1 MDFPA
6 RRFLT
11 SSVPR
16 NGPGQRSHGGG
27 EWRGGGDWEGFAII
41 PVLLDHN
48 SSWKLPQISQHF
60 PLNSLDGGESL
71 ATEGRFDF
79 LEKAKNNLKL
89 CIVNKQT
96 RHFQKVVCFC
106 CWDFFFFFK
115 LKARWYSRIEPLLEF
130 PGSPVVGGFPGGAN
144 GKEPTCQCRL
154 NVRDTVSGPGSGRS
168 PERGHGNPLQ
178 YSCLEKPMDRGTWQA
193 AVHRV
198 TQSGTQLSNLA

>member
-89 CIVNKQT
+89 FIVNKQT
-96 RHFQKVVCFC
+96 IHFHKVVCFC
-106 CWDFFFFFK
+106 FWDFFFFF
-115 LKARWYSRIEPLLEF
+115 
-130 PGSPVVGGFPGGAN
+130 
-144 GKEPTCQCRL
+144 
-154 NVRDTVSGPGSGRS
+154 
-168 PERGHGNPLQ
+168 
-178 YSCLEKPMDRGTWQA
+178 
-193 AVHRV
+193 
-198 TQSGTQLSNLA
+198 